1 MYDGGIVGEK
11 AISRMLLQ
19 NNVLK
24 ERKDG
29 QNRVVDKFDVEE
41 SRVKSIERVWG
52 IKFEDEE

>member
-1 MYDGGIVGEK
+1 M
-11 AISRMLLQ
+11 MLQ